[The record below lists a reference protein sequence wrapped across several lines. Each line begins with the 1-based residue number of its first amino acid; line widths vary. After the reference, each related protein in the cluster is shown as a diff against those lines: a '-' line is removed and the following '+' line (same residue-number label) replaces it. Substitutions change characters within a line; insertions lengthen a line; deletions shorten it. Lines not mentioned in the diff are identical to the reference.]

1 MKIRTTF
8 SLLLLSF
15 IITSTAT
22 TQPSSAVVP
31 DHGASAFGQGGFSF
45 FNGFTT
51 EGWAYSFDAV
61 ANKHGRARGRATFDI
76 VENLNQTQ
84 VVVRINCLN
93 VIGSSG
99 FATAIMTGTV
109 LHSDDPEFPK
119 GENVIFAAEDNS
131 NSPIVRPDIITRL
144 FVSPFDCHEGGEPLT
159 FFNQGSDA
167 IHIEP

>member
-1 MKIRTTF
+1 MKIRTF
-8 SLLLLSF
+8 SLLLLLV
-15 IITSTAT
+15 IITSIAT

-31 DHGASAFGQGGFSF
+31 DHGGSAFGQGGFSF

-61 ANKHGRARGRATFDI
+61 ANKNGQARGRATFDI
-76 VENLNQTQ
+76 GKNLNQTQ
-84 VVVRINCLN
+84 VVVKINCLN
-93 VIGSSG
+93 IIGSAG

-119 GENVIFAAEDNS
+119 RANVIFAAEDNS
-131 NSPIVRPDIITRL
+131 NSPILRPDIITRM
-144 FVSPFDCHEGGEPLT
+144 FVFEGDCHEGGEPLT
-159 FFNQGSDA
+159 FFNQNPDA